1 MKLTSFKECKDLKLG
16 FFECPSSLFIFAG
29 FITVLLIL
37 TTFFIARN
45 YYSEEI
51 VFLMT
56 VFIAMVMFVI
66 SYFVHQ
72 GTVKVADSKKN
83 LQNIN
88 NKLNR
93 ALQSLKK
100 SEKQRTEFIN
110 MMVHD
115 LRSPLNGIRMVSG
128 LMTDD
133 IKEDKFD
140 DLKKPADLINQSSR
154 RMLDIVNDLLDVS
167 KIESGM
173 FRAEKE
179 VSNIASL
186 INDVIKYFKPI
197 ANNKNINIDFKKAEN
212 LPQIPF
218 DKKKIR
224 QVFENLLSNA
234 IKFIKKGGQ
243 IEIGAFIHKKDN
255 DINNE
260 AGENNI
266 NWHLKGGDNKLDNYD
281 QSLIISVTDNGSG
294 ISFKNLSKLFN
305 KFEQMKNASQK
316 KEKGTGLGLVI
327 VKGIIEAHG
336 GNIGVASKEGVG
348 TTFYFN
354 LPLS

>member
-1 MKLTSFKECKDLKLG
+1 MKIKSFKECKDLKLG

-29 FITVLLIL
+29 FITILLIL

-56 VFIAMVMFVI
+56 VFIAMVMFII

-88 NKLNR
+88 TKLKNT
-93 ALQSLKK
+93 LEKLKK
-100 SEKQRTEFIN
+100 AEKQRTEFIN

-115 LRSPLNGIRMVSG
+115 LRSPLNGLRMVSN
-128 LMTDD
+128 LMIDD
-133 IKEDKFD
+133 IKKDKVRHFEEPVK
-140 DLKKPADLINQSSR
+140 LVNQSSQ

-173 FRAEKE
+173 FKAEKE
-179 VSNIASL
+179 VSDISYL
-186 INDVIKYFKPI
+186 IEDVIKYFKPV
-197 ANNKNINIDFKKAEN
+197 AGNKNISIKFKKSEN
-212 LPQIPF
+212 LPQIPI
-218 DKKKIR
+218 DKKKMR

-234 IKFIKKGGQ
+234 IKFTKKEGR
-243 IEIGAFIHKKDN
+243 IEIGAFLHKKKHDLN
-255 DINNE
+255 QE
-260 AGENNI
+260 AEKNQI
-266 NWHLKGGDNKLDNYD
+266 EWYLKGGDNKLDNYD
-281 QSLIISVTDNGSG
+281 QSLVISVTDNGQG

-305 KFEQMKNASQK
+305 KFEQMKNVSQK
-316 KEKGTGLGLVI
+316 KEKGSGLGLVI
-327 VKGIIEAHG
+327 VKGIVEAHG
-336 GNIGVASKEGVG
+336 GNIGVASKKGVG